1 MPSKIIAIN
10 ALLVIAAGASASAE
24 PTAKPPPQLLTISWQ
39 RGPNLPQG
47 FQDSDGGVVGD
58 TLVSVGGVCS
68 GQKGVAG
75 KPGKYPRGF
84 LKRVWGLALKEEKA
98 GWRELPEFPGAARQ
112 GLDAVVV
119 NDQLYCWGGF
129 SYTAPY
135 CYRDGY
141 RLA

>member
-1 MPSKIIAIN
+1 MSSKIIA
-10 ALLVIAAGASASAE
+10 AHVLMLIAEGVLSGAE
-24 PTAKPPPQLLTISWQ
+24 PTTKPLPQSLTIAWQ
-39 RGPNLPQG
+39 KGPNLPQG

-58 TLVSVGGVCS
+58 TLVSVGGFCS

-135 CYRDGY
+135 
-141 RLA
+141 